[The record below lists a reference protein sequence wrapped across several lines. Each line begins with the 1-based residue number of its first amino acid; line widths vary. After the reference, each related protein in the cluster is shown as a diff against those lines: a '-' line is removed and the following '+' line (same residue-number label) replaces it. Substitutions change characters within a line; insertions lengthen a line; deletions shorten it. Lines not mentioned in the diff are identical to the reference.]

1 MAHNSPTPKIGILND
16 TTYTTT
22 FNYGESPNSTELDV
36 HLPDPAVIVNEQEGE
51 DKPGCGAKYDNKC
64 NTIAYAGKNRMAEK
78 AGIVLIEAGRF
89 QETDSFDLDT
99 KSGSFTSFGDLTP
112 IISFA
117 LSDGAPAFVTKGTG
131 TVRFEQSEGAV
142 SLSTVEFSSLSFD
155 GGCCVECVG
164 TSSKLDI
171 SNCKFLQTKGVSLAQ
186 IVFEPS
192 TPDSAV
198 FSMKSTTLQGQEGTG
213 VGGLKLTNVASV
225 TVESVTMRRL
235 ESKTQKAA
243 ISIAKCSSLTLSSL
257 LFELNSGTDA
267 SDLFVD
273 SESLPVVSSTSSF
286 SVSPSPTTSINGEQS
301 DTVIPRQ
308 VLLVDASSA
317 AQGPF
322 CWATDG
328 CKSISSLLPRLPAGV
343 DWSLSMKEGI
353 VGDLTLS
360 MPEKQ
365 SIAVTGTS
373 QAGSILQHTSLISS
387 AFVEVSTGSL
397 SLSQLTLATAST
409 DPTLSSSFFI
419 VSGGSLSLESVLVP
433 SLSFSNS
440 AAFAELTGS
449 GSLSLKSVSFSDMS
463 NEGSG
468 SVVHSTSTGTIS
480 LDTVSFTRC
489 NCNVTIEEEGTSGS
503 HEVFLNG
510 SSIPVTITSSN
521 FGSTLGAL
529 ADQTQT
535 TMAQFVG
542 EETSDSTMSG
552 PLAYLLHRHET
563 GTVYVDSSFWNHKF
577 CGLATL
583 PCQTLEATHEKL
595 NENNQIVDF
604 SSDLSMTGTVTS
616 KATSSTIQ
624 STATKTLTLTGSAQF
639 VVSVGVLTLNA
650 LKLTVEDITT
660 SRTSAL
666 VSVTT
671 GSLAVS
677 ACSITIIDQ
686 TNTVP
691 LVSVEGG
698 SVIFSGATSVV
709 NPPLTSSLLDVSGGS
724 LSVTS
729 PLSVT
734 PINAAR
740 TTPLFDL
747 EGGTT
752 TLSSSVKSLFTS
764 GTVFSV
770 KPTAVL
776 NLNTI
781 TDDLASTILGNLVT
795 MTGGSVVLSGSFANG
810 KLSESL
816 VSGSG
821 NLLIDDSS
829 FTTFSPLS
837 ASNAESR
844 LLTVTISTGETV
856 QIGTSAKQVV
866 FTSCSSSA
874 SGGVIH
880 ATVKG
885 TGLLLI
891 QNTKFD
897 SCSTAQNG
905 QAVYCVVESGNEKSA
920 LGNIRASLLPPTPS
934 TIPAFSDS
942 ERTLAEYAVTSNGDE
957 THVGSILYPFHPS
970 TAQLSVHATAG
981 HDHPLCGNTDLPC
994 QSLKQAYSNIPAKTA
1009 THSLLIDTSVVL
1021 NEKLSTED
1029 KTATISAEA
1038 GKKLEI
1044 DASGQFHLAIGKL
1057 IFANSELVLPSSC
1070 SRTVFDVCGA
1080 SLEFLS
1086 TSLISHVGQSASK
1099 TTLQAPLFSLS
1110 SGSLIIQGEDGNPFK
1125 FSHFQ
1130 TSPVISVDGTESP
1143 TLTLI
1148 HCHFVDC
1155 KSDGNA
1161 VIVLNGEKSGKVSFA
1176 HCYFNENS
1184 GLSSNDVWTSL
1195 AWNSALNQSSI
1206 TSCFSDSNMDHL
1218 VVGTVLKN
1226 GFIPFSVLKV
1236 DPTSGDN
1243 LSCELPTIPCS
1254 TVLRSLELCVQTETD
1269 LSPALRLIEMTAD
1282 VTESTSFVVGDK
1294 KIELNGT
1301 TADVQLRWDSSRHTM
1316 LSVSKGSADLH
1327 HFVLV
1332 HLHPSSTASFLTL
1345 LDVGAL
1351 TLTSVVLDGSQDT
1364 FKTCLIQTEA
1374 GTLTLISVDISNV
1387 TLESSSLLVS
1397 KGAVFMEDCSFTSI
1411 ISRHLS
1417 SPIKIG
1423 KTGIN

>member
-1 MAHNSPTPKIGILND
+1 MLILPLLSFVLSSNDWYHDLSPDIATVVLKTSPNNENWQEKSTIRLDSIKYQSNAVRLESRHVVIVGNGITRTDVFEGRMNKGTLFSISNSTCSFSSLSFHPHTSNVLHAAGYSFCEVSQSKIVLSDPVSPFECTDSTLCIDSTDFVVNTPSNTVQSLVTTTRFSSSMKLSSCSLQDILVASDSSLTASSLIQRTIIDSCHLQNISHVAKRTQSPPVTLPFNVTVCCSSFVDCVNTLSGGVVRNVEDQTTLRAINNTFTRTISNGHDEGKTFENLTEADIVEEDHSYLFCVFRNCTGTQTAGGAIRCRAGFSVSVTSCEFYDNEAVSDKFDYEHILADGGAIHFNGQSTGGLTIVQSLFERNTANVGGSIGSQNANHLNIQYSNITDGYTIYYNDGKYSYGAGIALNVVPMESIMKNIRFLNCTSEQTGGSIDCNYMSGSITFSNLFIAHSTCTTGNVIFSNVKDKSAIIQFFSCTFFENIATDNSQSYPSPSDVRYYNAEPWLSLLLLKSTFVNCFSNSPTPKIGILND

-131 TVRFEQSEGAV
+131 TVRFEYLHFVPSADTSVILQNGNGVLEVVNCVFLNTDELNPLISTAILKAVEGAV

-489 NCNVTIEEEGTSGS
+489 NCGVNGKGRSVLIEPSSPFTATSVVMKDVTIEEEGTSGS

-698 SVIFSGATSVV
+698 SVISAE
-709 NPPLTSSLLDVSGGS
+709 PL
-724 LSVTS
+724 
-729 PLSVT
+729 PLSILHS
-734 PINAAR
+734 PR
-740 TTPLFDL
+740 
-747 EGGTT
+747 
-752 TLSSSVKSLFTS
+752 LSSMCQEVRS
-764 GTVFSV
+764 
-770 KPTAVL
+770 
-776 NLNTI
+776 
-781 TDDLASTILGNLVT
+781 
-795 MTGGSVVLSGSFANG
+795 
-810 KLSESL
+810 
-816 VSGSG
+816 
-821 NLLIDDSS
+821 
-829 FTTFSPLS
+829 
-837 ASNAESR
+837 
-844 LLTVTISTGETV
+844 
-856 QIGTSAKQVV
+856 
-866 FTSCSSSA
+866 
-874 SGGVIH
+874 
-880 ATVKG
+880 
-885 TGLLLI
+885 
-891 QNTKFD
+891 
-897 SCSTAQNG
+897 
-905 QAVYCVVESGNEKSA
+905 
-920 LGNIRASLLPPTPS
+920 
-934 TIPAFSDS
+934 
-942 ERTLAEYAVTSNGDE
+942 
-957 THVGSILYPFHPS
+957 
-970 TAQLSVHATAG
+970 
-981 HDHPLCGNTDLPC
+981 
-994 QSLKQAYSNIPAKTA
+994 QSLH
-1009 THSLLIDTSVVL
+1009 HSL
-1021 NEKLSTED
+1021 
-1029 KTATISAEA
+1029 
-1038 GKKLEI
+1038 
-1044 DASGQFHLAIGKL
+1044 
-1057 IFANSELVLPSSC
+1057 
-1070 SRTVFDVCGA
+1070 
-1080 SLEFLS
+1080 
-1086 TSLISHVGQSASK
+1086 
-1099 TTLQAPLFSLS
+1099 
-1110 SGSLIIQGEDGNPFK
+1110 
-1125 FSHFQ
+1125 
-1130 TSPVISVDGTESP
+1130 
-1143 TLTLI
+1143 
-1148 HCHFVDC
+1148 
-1155 KSDGNA
+1155 
-1161 VIVLNGEKSGKVSFA
+1161 
-1176 HCYFNENS
+1176 
-1184 GLSSNDVWTSL
+1184 
-1195 AWNSALNQSSI
+1195 
-1206 TSCFSDSNMDHL
+1206 
-1218 VVGTVLKN
+1218 
-1226 GFIPFSVLKV
+1226 
-1236 DPTSGDN
+1236 
-1243 LSCELPTIPCS
+1243 
-1254 TVLRSLELCVQTETD
+1254 
-1269 LSPALRLIEMTAD
+1269 
-1282 VTESTSFVVGDK
+1282 
-1294 KIELNGT
+1294 
-1301 TADVQLRWDSSRHTM
+1301 
-1316 LSVSKGSADLH
+1316 
-1327 HFVLV
+1327 
-1332 HLHPSSTASFLTL
+1332 
-1345 LDVGAL
+1345 
-1351 TLTSVVLDGSQDT
+1351 
-1364 FKTCLIQTEA
+1364 
-1374 GTLTLISVDISNV
+1374 
-1387 TLESSSLLVS
+1387 
-1397 KGAVFMEDCSFTSI
+1397 
-1411 ISRHLS
+1411 
-1417 SPIKIG
+1417 
-1423 KTGIN
+1423 